1 MPSMFDPATRERF
14 RKRIGKLSPKSER
27 RWGTMAPQKMICH
40 LGDQVRLALGELDA
54 RPIPGPMRYAPM
66 RWLAINVI
74 PWPHGF
80 KGPPETFTTN
90 AREWE
95 RDIVALESLL
105 EEFAARSGQRVWPE
119 HPVFGRMTGPLWAR
133 VTCKHFDHHLRQFGV

>member
-1 MPSMFDPATRERF
+1 MPSMFDPVTREKF

-27 RWGTMAPQKMICH
+27 RWGTMSPQKMVCH

-66 RWLAINVI
+66 RWLAINVV

-105 EEFAARSGQRVWPE
+105 EELAVRSEQRVWPE
-119 HPVFGRMTGPLWAR
+119 HPVFGRMTGSLWGR
-133 VTCKHFDHHLRQFGV
+133 LTCKHFDHHLRQFGV

>member
-1 MPSMFDPATRERF
+1 MPSMFDPATREKF

-27 RWGTMAPQKMICH
+27 RWGTMSSQKMICH
-40 LGDQVRLALGELDA
+40 LGDQVRVALGEIDA
-54 RPIPGPMRYAPM
+54 RPMPGPMRYAPM
-66 RWLAINVI
+66 RWLAIYVI
-74 PWPHGF
+74 PWPRGV
-80 KGPPETFTTN
+80 KGPPETFTTT

-95 RDIVALESLL
+95 RDVVALEALL
-105 EEFAARSGQRVWPE
+105 EELAARSGQRVWPE

>member
-1 MPSMFDPATRERF
+1 MFDPATREKF
-14 RKRIGKLSPKSER
+14 RKRIGNLSPKSER
-27 RWGTMAPQKMICH
+27 QWGTMSPQKMICH

-54 RPIPGPMRYAPM
+54 RPMPGPMRFAPM

-95 RDIVALESLL
+95 RDIVALDALL
-105 EEFAARSGQRVWPE
+105 EELAARSDQRVWPE

>member
-1 MPSMFDPATRERF
+1 MPSMFDPATREKF

-27 RWGTMAPQKMICH
+27 RWGTMSSQKMICH
-40 LGDQVRLALGELDA
+40 LGDQVRVALGEIDA
-54 RPIPGPMRYAPM
+54 RPMPGPMRYAPM
-66 RWLAINVI
+66 RWLAIYVI
-74 PWPHGF
+74 PWPRGV
-80 KGPPETFTTN
+80 KGPPETFTTT

-95 RDIVALESLL
+95 RDVVALEALL
-105 EEFAARSGQRVWPE
+105 EELAARSGQRLWPE